1 MFPNIVEK
9 IELITSLDLSST
21 AIKQL
26 PSSIDHLVALSKL
39 RLSACKKLVNIPST
53 IYKLVFLDVHDL
65 SGCKN
70 FSTFPNYDQ
79 EIHGNFE
86 LRRDSLGTRKLKLQF
101 QDLIFHTSLAI
112 SLQRKPTLLSEC
124 LPYSPFKDTKIS
136 VIERVQ
142 HIKKIKVQSTTMST
156 ACGIHILWDGD
167 EIMIEGKPIKVSD
180 SISHI
185 IDRTFDDFANG
196 GMQFSWSSR
205 QRQKR
210 EVSAS
215 FLSDSEVEVNLSGS
229 DIPYWFSHKREK
241 HNYDRGVP
249 ISSCG
254 FMYYGIKMRTWEPVS
269 ARTNIVGSED
279 WEEEELANIS
289 ETEDMEEKYITSLS
303 LVSESFR
310 TLAFQ

>member
-1 MFPNIVEK
+1 M
-9 IELITSLDLSST
+9 ELSFQLLDESDSHVG
-21 AIKQL
+21 
-26 PSSIDHLVALSKL
+26 S
-39 RLSACKKLVNIPST
+39 
-53 IYKLVFLDVHDL
+53 
-65 SGCKN
+65 
-70 FSTFPNYDQ
+70 
-79 EIHGNFE
+79 
-86 LRRDSLGTRKLKLQF
+86 LRRGNILVEPGNML
-101 QDLIFHTSLAI
+101 LIYLPGS
-112 SLQRKPTLLSEC
+112 TLLSEC

-210 EVSAS
+210 EGLLELRRESILIEPGKMWLIYLPAHTLLSECLPYSLFKDTKTSVLKNVKHVKVS
-215 FLSDSEVEVNLSGS
+215 FLGR
-229 DIPYWFSHKREK
+229 REK

-254 FMYYGIKMRTWEPVS
+254 VHVLWDQDENMVEQNLIEKSLILFHIVCREPVS